1 MILKDTSDGGVE
13 NTLKERNEG
22 SRVSREEAVAKIWVR
37 GATSLHQ
44 LLLGKKMTEF

>member
-1 MILKDTSDGGVE
+1 MIYDFKDTSDSCVE
-13 NTLKERNEG
+13 EKERNEG

-44 LLLGKKMTEF
+44 LLLGKK